1 MNAPASPGIPGYG
14 ARTFPVPR
22 MAAFEL
28 DSGERGR
35 VAQAFRN
42 VKLIVE
48 VVPTAAPPN
57 EAIFDAAILR
67 TDAEAPHR
75 LNALRS
81 VNRRMLIYLIGP
93 MPEIARLAHFGV
105 NAALDS
111 LTDAA
116 LARAVEHTYLLL
128 AGKLRRFT
136 RVPIY
141 VPLSMFVDGLSFTA
155 ITEDLSAGGISALA
169 VPPAVVAVGKQVAV
183 RIVLPATEPLHLQGI
198 ICWISAEHVGVQ
210 FDRGAEQDRLRKWVE
225 EFLS

>member
-1 MNAPASPGIPGYG
+1 MSSPTAPSVPVYG
-14 ARTFPVPR
+14 ARTYPVPR
-22 MAAFEL
+22 MAAFDLEE
-28 DSGERGR
+28 SERDR
-35 VAQAFRN
+35 VRKAFAN
-42 VKLIVE
+42 VKLALD
-48 VVPTAAPPN
+48 VVPAGAPPS
-57 EAIFDAAILR
+57 EPIFDAAILR
-67 TDAEAPHR
+67 TDAEAPRR
-75 LNALRS
+75 LSALRG

-105 NAALDS
+105 NAALES

-141 VPLSMFVDGLSFTA
+141 VSVSLFVDGLSFTA

-169 VPPAVVAVGKQVAV
+169 VPPAVVAVGKPVAA
-183 RIVLPATEPLHLQGI
+183 RIVLPGTEPLQLQGI
-198 ICWISAEHVGVQ
+198 ICWVSAERVGVQ
-210 FDRGAEQDRLRKWVE
+210 FDRGPEQDRLRKWVE